1 MIRHDAGSRFG
12 LILMAGMLA
21 MAGTPVSGAG
31 NAAEGAKKSQ
41 FCAVCHGP
49 DGNFTHTG
57 TPRLAGQPESHFVAK
72 MQTYRSGKTLYHP
85 LKAILVHGLNDQ
97 DVADLGAYYAAQKVE
112 PSLKPYRP
120 PQ

>member
-1 MIRHDAGSRFG
+1 MIRHELGSRFG

-57 TPRLAGQPESHFVAK
+57 TPRLAGQPEFHFVAK

-85 LKAILVHGLNDQ
+85 VKAILVNGLNDQ